1 MEYTLEELKERLK
14 TFEETYL
21 LELLQVTS
29 EDLVD
34 RFSDIIETR
43 MDQFVSELSQDEE
56 PDE

>member
-21 LELLQVTS
+21 LELLQASS

-34 RFSDIIETR
+34 RFSDIIESR
-43 MDQFVSELSQDEE
+43 MEQFMSELSEDEE
-56 PDE
+56 EE